1 MQQADCR
8 TANVVAGYLT
18 PINVNNSTPS
28 LMKLMGSVVMGSI
41 QDNQW
46 ITYSFIFNRQ
56 NSQCDFLRSLN
67 EFCYWS
73 VKCTDEGIN

>member
-46 ITYSFIFNRQ
+46 ITYLFIYF
-56 NSQCDFLRSLN
+56 
-67 EFCYWS
+67 
-73 VKCTDEGIN
+73 

>member
-41 QDNQW
+41 QDKDK
-46 ITYSFIFNRQ
+46 I
-56 NSQCDFLRSLN
+56 NSELHIYLFLIDRTA
-67 EFCYWS
+67 S
-73 VKCTDEGIN
+73 VTF